1 MAGERQD
8 TKTSSPSLWPRT
20 DIVLVKRGAGGTTQ
34 EEQKNTKVVAV
45 KYDNGPDD
53 LQILQMEE
61 RQTGPSS
68 ATSMSGKA
76 TPEVELSPGDID
88 KQLQKRV
95 NELELELSA
104 QFERYR
110 RLERPEANE
119 TLLRDTW
126 PRLTLAWIEHEKK
139 AVKIELEKV
148 LSAR

>member
-1 MAGERQD
+1 M
-8 TKTSSPSLWPRT
+8 
-20 DIVLVKRGAGGTTQ
+20 KRGAGGTTQ

-68 ATSMSGKA
+68 ATSMSGIA

-139 AVKIELEKV
+139 AVAARQTRASDEFVESSTMFMRGPLIHFWKIG
-148 LSAR
+148 R